1 VSPLLEVTDL
11 AVHFRGRR
19 RSVVRA
25 VDGVSFSVD
34 KGRTLG
40 IVGESGSGKSTT
52 GRAVLRL
59 IEPTRGSVRF
69 DGADL
74 LSLSRQEMFGFRARA
89 QIVFQDTYA
98 SLDPRWTVG
107 RTLAEPLA
115 LHTRKSKPAIRD
127 RVVEVLELV
136 GLTASHA
143 GRYPHEFSGGQRQR
157 IGIARALLLEPDLV
171 VCDEPVSALDVSV
184 QAQVLNLMKDLQDRL
199 GLTYVFISHDLSVVE
214 FMADDVVVM
223 KSGQVVESAPAG
235 QLFADPRHPY
245 TRQLLAAVP
254 TLEEI

>member
-1 VSPLLEVTDL
+1 MSPLLEVTDL
-11 AVHFRGRR
+11 AVYFRGKR

-25 VDGVSFSVD
+25 VDGVSFTVD

-59 IEPTRGSVRF
+59 VEPTRGNVHF
-69 DGADL
+69 AGQDVFT
-74 LSLSRQEMFGFRARA
+74 LSRQELLGFRARA

-115 LHTRKSKPAIRD
+115 LHTTKSKPAIRD

-136 GLTASHA
+136 GLTAAHA
-143 GRYPHEFSGGQRQR
+143 QRYPHEFSGGQRQR
-157 IGIARALLLEPDLV
+157 IGIARALLLDPDLV

-235 QLFADPRHPY
+235 QLFADPQHPY

-254 TLEEI
+254 TLEEV